1 MRAATFETMKDIR
14 DTGLVP
20 EAMYNKISEKGT
32 VCDYVHNKNFPYEKV
47 LELAVIACNGD
58 LQTLPELK
66 KVMKSKHPVMR
77 YWGAVGCTVRGPNA
91 ASASDRLQSL
101 LHDTEPAVQ
110 LAAAEALVA
119 VGKKQAGLKGVVD
132 VLSTTRDEM
141 VVLEALY
148 IAAAYKLT
156 GSIPKP
162 VYEKACQVG
171 KYPKGMLSDYPGNS

>member
-1 MRAATFETMKDIR
+1 MRAATFETMKNIR

-20 EAMYNKISEKGT
+20 EAMYNQISEKGT
-32 VCDYVHNKNFPYEKV
+32 VYDYVHNKNFPYEKV
-47 LELAVIACNGD
+47 LELAVTACDGD
-58 LQTLPELK
+58 LQALSELK

-77 YWGAVGCTVRGPNA
+77 YWGAVGCTIRGNKA
-91 ASASDRLQSL
+91 ASARGLLQSL
-101 LHDTEPAVQ
+101 LRDPEPAVQ

-119 VGKKQAGLKGVVD
+119 VGEKQAGLKGLVD

-141 VVLEALY
+141 VVLEALH

-156 GSIPKP
+156 GSIPRP
-162 VYEKACQVG
+162 IYEQACQVG